1 MKTAWKRILFVGL
14 FLMLSVLLTVGVGA
28 ETYEAD
34 GGSATV
40 YAFPSEDCNRTIVV
54 RCVDENGTLL
64 KTVTCYT
71 KRGESTLLYFGIYGY
86 DTVGF
91 QSDAGVWTTCK
102 LGKLSQG
109 QHCYGAVDVTYHFR
123 TAISQNQVNATVT
136 MRRFEDA
143 KVIVRHTK
151 EVRYGYNW
159 SACYY
164 ETVASY
170 EYTLNTGT
178 PFRSRAMT
186 VPGHHLASGWASE
199 ISGYF
204 TYAWL
209 GKSPNCQRLQDYMQY
224 DVLEP
229 TIEDDLPSFSSY
241 DEAKD
246 GRLRRITNRVIT
258 IEYRYVLDQNTVK
271 FNLSGGAGNFSP
283 MSHCYGYTLTLPDD
297 APTKAGYVFLGWRDS
312 GDGKL
317 YLPGES
323 YVLNGNR
330 TLTAVWSRENYDFA
344 ITGLSLSATKLSPYG
359 VVTVTVKIK
368 NQDATLSYRGIPV
381 TLLYDGDVLTTR
393 TVDFA
398 AGGVQ
403 TLTFTVSVGQAE
415 GEHTVTARVNW
426 VDRAAEKQPNDNEQS
441 ATLTVQTEDYA
452 QSVETVDPNGDYLA
466 GDEVMTAFLI
476 YHDGTNDILPSMGNR
491 ATLTV
496 YAPDGTVLLTKAADN
511 IPIPAGKCNLI
522 WFRCTVPDA
531 CAGQTLRLECTV
543 NADGALPENDRS
555 NNTATV
561 WVDVKEHFVSVTPD
575 PSFDDATPAE
585 LPTAPNGFVGRVRW
599 NEWVYADD
607 GFVLKEYTVTLS
619 GTAIITPN
627 TGGDT
632 LRGGGGFFLT
642 VTPTI
647 SGDTANATDAQ
658 SILAAFPEFSYRTGA
673 GECRT
678 LEQMSGGRFCFPI
691 HPSASARVHFLPLGI
706 ADGIYTVFLQL
717 SGLWTPAGQVSA
729 TITVSI
735 PIAGT
740 VYDGF
745 YIR

>member
-14 FLMLSVLLTVGVGA
+14 FLMLSAFLTVGVGA

-34 GGSATV
+34 GGSATM
-40 YAFPSEDCNRTIVV
+40 YEFPSDECNRTIVV
-54 RCVDENGTLL
+54 RCVDESGTLL

-71 KRGESTLLYFGIYGY
+71 KRGETAILYFGIYGY
-86 DTVGF
+86 DVVGF
-91 QSDAGVWTTCK
+91 QSDAGVLTTCK
-102 LGKLSQG
+102 LGNLSGG
-109 QHCYGAVDVTYHFR
+109 QHCYGGVDVTHHFR
-123 TAISQNQVNATVT
+123 TAMSQKQVNATVT
-136 MRRFEDA
+136 MRKFEDA
-143 KVIVRHTK
+143 KVIVRHMK
-151 EVRYGYNW
+151 QVRFGYNW

-164 ETVASY
+164 ETVATY
-170 EYTLNTGT
+170 EYTLNSGT

-186 VPGHHLASGWASE
+186 MPGHHLASGWESE
-199 ISGYF
+199 ISGNF
-204 TYAWL
+204 TYSWL
-209 GKSPNCQRLQDYMQY
+209 GKYPNCKSLQDYMQY

-229 TIEDDLPSFSSY
+229 TIEDDLPNFSSY

-246 GRLRRITNRVIT
+246 GRLWRITNRVIT
-258 IEYRYVLDQNTVK
+258 IEYRYSIDKNTIQ
-271 FNLSGGAGNFSP
+271 FNPNGGAGSFSP
-283 MSHCYGYTLTLPDD
+283 MTHCYGYTLTLPSES
-297 APTKAGYVFLGWRDS
+297 PTKAGYVFLGWRDS

-344 ITGLSLSATKLSPYG
+344 ITELSLSATKLSPYG

-381 TLLYDGDVLTTR
+381 ALLYDGNVLTTR

-415 GEHTVTARVNW
+415 GEHTVTVRVNW
-426 VDRAAEKQPNDNEQS
+426 ADRTAEKQPDDNERS
-441 ATLTVQTEDYA
+441 AAITVQTEDYA
-452 QSVETVDPNGDYLA
+452 QSVETVDPNGEYIA
-466 GDEVMTAFLI
+466 GDEVITAFLV

-522 WFRCTVPDA
+522 WFRWTVPDA

-543 NADGALPENDRS
+543 NAGGILPENDRS

-561 WVDVKEHFVSVTPD
+561 WVDVKERFTSATPD

-585 LPTAPNGFVGRVRW
+585 LPTAPSGSVGRVRW
-599 NEWVYADD
+599 NEWVYTEG
-607 GFVLKEYTVTLS
+607 GFVLKEYSMSLS

-632 LRGGGGFFLT
+632 LRGGGGFSLT

-678 LEQMSGGRFCFPI
+678 LEQMPDRRFRFPT

-706 ADGIYTVFLQL
+706 ADGSYTVFLQL

-729 TITVSI
+729 TVTVSI